1 MLSEESPPSQSEQS
15 LSFLKM
21 RKMLWQE
28 LRRRLPMPRARW
40 LTILLILV
48 VPTVSLADDIFDFQ
62 PVAEGVVAAIAK
74 PHRPANGNAAIIL
87 LDEGVL
93 VVDAAATPSSARA
106 LIAEIKRLTSKPVIY
121 VVNTHFHWDHF
132 WGNQAFLDEWPGA
145 EIVASES
152 ARRDMQELGLGSLQ
166 LQRWRVEIPA
176 LIETWKAALE
186 KETDTARRE
195 QMRQR
200 IEQWQAALPELKS
213 IKLALPTLTF
223 THRLTIRR
231 GSRTVEILWLGRGH
245 AAGDVV
251 VYLPKER
258 IIASG
263 DLLAGDT
270 PYVAEVNPDEW
281 ARTLEAVEKLDFD
294 YVIPGHGEVM
304 RGKEHFALWKEY
316 LRDLMAETAKA
327 YAEGASSEAAKER
340 VVPWLMEKY
349 ASRFAED
356 FPAAVAGNVERVYG
370 IISGD

>member
-1 MLSEESPPSQSEQS
+1 ML
-15 LSFLKM
+15 LKEM
-21 RKMLWQE
+21 
-28 LRRRLPMPRARW
+28 RRRLLMQRW
-40 LTILLILV
+40 RGLAILLLMA
-48 VPTVSLADDIFDFQ
+48 VPAVTRADDVFDFQ

-87 LDEGVL
+87 LDDGVL
-93 VVDAAATPSSARA
+93 VVDAAATPSSARS
-106 LIAEIKRLTSKPVIY
+106 LIAEIKRLTPKPVTY

-132 WGNQAFLDEWPGA
+132 WGNQAFRDEWPGA

-152 ARRDMQELGLGSLQ
+152 ARREMQQLGLGSLQ
-166 LQRWRVEIPA
+166 LQRWREEIPR

-186 KETDTARRE
+186 KETDTARRDE
-195 QMRQR
+195 MRQR

-213 IKLALPTLTF
+213 MKLALPTLTF
-223 THRLTIRR
+223 TRSLIIRR

-245 AAGDVV
+245 TAGDVV
-251 VYLPKER
+251 IYLPKER

-270 PYVAEVNPDEW
+270 PYVAEVAPDEW
-281 ARTLEAVEKLDFD
+281 ARTLQAVEQLDFD

-304 RGKEHFALWKEY
+304 RGKEHFVLWEEY

-327 YAEGASSEAAKER
+327 YAEGASSEAAKKR
-340 VVPWLMEKY
+340 VVPWLTEKY

-356 FPAAVAGNVERVYG
+356 FPAAVTGNVERVYG

>member
-1 MLSEESPPSQSEQS
+1 MS
-15 LSFLKM
+15 
-21 RKMLWQE
+21 
-28 LRRRLPMPRARW
+28 RARW
-40 LTILLILV
+40 FTILLILV
-48 VPTVSLADDIFDFQ
+48 VPAVTRADDVFDFQ

-74 PHRPANGNAAIIL
+74 PHRPANANAAIIL
-87 LDEGVL
+87 LDDGVL

-106 LIAEIKRLTSKPVIY
+106 LIAEIKRLTSKPVTY

-186 KETDTARRE
+186 KETDTARRDE
-195 QMRQR
+195 MRQR
-200 IEQWQAALPELKS
+200 IEQWQAALPELKTM
-213 IKLALPTLTF
+213 KLALPTLTF
-223 THRLTIRR
+223 THRLIIRR

-245 AAGDVV
+245 TAGDVV

-258 IIASG
+258 VIATG

-270 PYVAEVNPDEW
+270 PYVAEIAPTEW

-304 RGKEHFALWKEY
+304 RGKEHFALWEEY
-316 LRDLMAETAKA
+316 LRDLMAQTAEAYAQGASREETRKRVAPMLVEKYGTRISATFAQDVFDNIDKA
-327 YAEGASSEAAKER
+327 YR
-340 VVPWLMEKY
+340 V
-349 ASRFAED
+349 
-356 FPAAVAGNVERVYG
+356 
-370 IISGD
+370 ISGSQD